1 MRSSRAGSAAEPSP
15 ADRIAAAYGLVPLPV
30 EGGRF
35 RRTWAGPADADGRP
49 AGSVILAL
57 LTSAP
62 GDFSAMHRLPVDEVW
77 HFYRGDPLEVLLL
90 GPDGAGRCVVLGGP
104 AEAPAVQLVVPA
116 GTWMGARVAPGG
128 TWSLFGTSMAPGFTP
143 AFYQGGRAEE
153 LALRYPRHAPLVR
166 ALCRPDAPTTMPVGP
181 ADGGVDG

>member
-1 MRSSRAGSAAEPSP
+1 MESSRAGSAAGPSP
-15 ADRIAAAYGLVPLPV
+15 SERIAAAYGLVPLPV

-35 RRTWAGPADADGRP
+35 RRTWAGPPGPDGRP

-57 LTSAP
+57 LTSEP

-90 GPDGAGRCVVLGGP
+90 GPDDAGRSVVLGGP
-104 AEAPAVQLVVPA
+104 QEDAAVQLVVPA

-143 AFYQGGRAEE
+143 ASYEGGTAEE
-153 LALRYPRHAPLVR
+153 LALRYPERAPLVR
-166 ALCRPDAPTTMPVGP
+166 ALCRPGAPTTMP
-181 ADGGVDG
+181 ADRTGGGLDD